1 MSNYPALFQPTIGY
15 TILNSMQNMRHKKE
29 LWKSFGLLKNMKVPD
44 SIISP
49 PKKNFDLQDTINIQI
64 PLCVKEVSQVPN
76 WNHLY
81 FTSTT
86 KCPYNWRLLYFDCK
100 SCLFYILLVD
110 IVVLYTEFSGHL
122 MKLSQNIRTCR
133 NGKCV
138 NFQKCNIYRFRDIKE
153 MRGDIFFW
161 SPCI

>member
-49 PKKNFDLQDTINIQI
+49 PKKNLDLQDAINIQI

-122 MKLSQNIRTCR
+122 MKLSQNILFKVSS
-133 NGKCV
+133 NKCSEQ
-138 NFQKCNIYRFRDIKE
+138 NSLILIQTIKTKTME
-153 MRGDIFFW
+153 KGFKIRKD
-161 SPCI
+161 